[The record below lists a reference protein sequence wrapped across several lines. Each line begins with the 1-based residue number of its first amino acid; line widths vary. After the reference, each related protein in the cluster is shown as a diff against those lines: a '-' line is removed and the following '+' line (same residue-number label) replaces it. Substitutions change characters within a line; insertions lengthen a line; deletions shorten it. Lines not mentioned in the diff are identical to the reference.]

1 MSKGIIIAGFAT
13 VGKTYLSKKYKN
25 ILDLESSIYKYDY
38 TGYENIDYEKLKG
51 TLGRKENKEWP
62 YNYYKAIEEEQKN
75 YSLYLSG
82 EGLIQQKNYNIIFV
96 QLNLQ
101 HLEYFDRNNIEYYIV
116 YPSLDSWEWVKQ
128 RSIERGNNKRWLNR
142 LKNVFEEY
150 YIASKKSK
158 CKELFIVNEK
168 TSLEDIL
175 KEKKFI

>member
-13 VGKTYLSKKYKN
+13 VGKTFLSKKYKN
-25 ILDLESSIYKYDY
+25 ILDLESSQYKYDY

-51 TLGRKENKEWP
+51 TFGRKENKEWP
-62 YNYYKAIEEEQKN
+62 YNYYKAIKEEQNN
-75 YSLYLSG
+75 YD
-82 EGLIQQKNYNIIFV
+82 IIFV

-101 HLEYFDRNNIEYYIV
+101 HLEYFDKNNIEYYIV

-128 RSIERGNNKRWLNR
+128 RSIKRGNNRRWLNR

-158 CKELFIVNEK
+158 CKELFIVNEEI
-168 TSLEDIL
+168 SLEDIL
-175 KEKKFI
+175 KEKNFL

>member
-75 YSLYLSG
+75 Y
-82 EGLIQQKNYNIIFV
+82 NIIFV

-128 RSIERGNNKRWLNR
+128 RSIERGNNKRGLHR

>member
-38 TGYENIDYEKLKG
+38 IGYENVDYEKLKG

-75 YSLYLSG
+75 YD
-82 EGLIQQKNYNIIFV
+82 IIFV

-101 HLEYFDRNNIEYYIV
+101 HLKYFDRNNIEYYIV

>member
-25 ILDLESSIYKYDY
+25 ILDLESTIYKYDY
-38 TGYENIDYEKLKG
+38 TGYEDIDYEKLKG

-62 YNYYKAIEEEQKN
+62 YNYYKVIEEE
-75 YSLYLSG
+75 
-82 EGLIQQKNYNIIFV
+82 QKNYNIIFV

-128 RSIERGNNKRWLNR
+128 RSIERGNNKRYLNR

-168 TSLEDIL
+168 TSLENIL

>member
-38 TGYENIDYEKLKG
+38 TGYEDIDYEKLKG

-62 YNYYKAIEEEQKN
+62 YNYYKAIEEE
-75 YSLYLSG
+75 
-82 EGLIQQKNYNIIFV
+82 QKNYNIIFV

-150 YIASKKSK
+150 YIASKRSK

>member
-38 TGYENIDYEKLKG
+38 TGYKDIDYEKLKG
-51 TLGRKENKEWP
+51 TSGRKQNKEWP
-62 YNYYKAIEEEQKN
+62 YNYYKIIEKEQN
-75 YSLYLSG
+75 
-82 EGLIQQKNYNIIFV
+82 NYNIVFV

-101 HLEYFDRNNIEYYIV
+101 HLEYFDKNNIEYYIV
-116 YPSLDSWEWVKQ
+116 YPALESWEWVKQ
-128 RSIERGNNKRWLNR
+128 KCIKRGNNSIWINR
-142 LKNVFEEY
+142 LESVFEKY
-150 YIASKKSK
+150 YIASKNSK
-158 CKELFIVNEK
+158 CKDMFIVDEN

>member
-62 YNYYKAIEEEQKN
+62 YNYYKAIEEE
-75 YSLYLSG
+75 
-82 EGLIQQKNYNIIFV
+82 QKNYNIIFV

>member
-25 ILDLESSIYKYDY
+25 ILDLESSLYKYDY
-38 TGYENIDYEKLKG
+38 TGYEDIDYEKLKG

-75 YSLYLSG
+75 YD
-82 EGLIQQKNYNIIFV
+82 IIFV

-168 TSLEDIL
+168 TSLENIL
-175 KEKKFI
+175 KEKRFI

>member
-38 TGYENIDYEKLKG
+38 TGYENVDYEKLKG

-75 YSLYLSG
+75 YD
-82 EGLIQQKNYNIIFV
+82 IIFV

-101 HLEYFDRNNIEYYIV
+101 HLKYFDRNNIEYYIV

-142 LKNVFEEY
+142 LKSVFEEY

>member
-38 TGYENIDYEKLKG
+38 TGYENVDYEKLKG

-75 YSLYLSG
+75 YD
-82 EGLIQQKNYNIIFV
+82 IIFV

-101 HLEYFDRNNIEYYIV
+101 HLKYFDRNNIEYYIV

-128 RSIERGNNKRWLNR
+128 RSIERGNNKRWLNK

>member
-25 ILDLESSIYKYDY
+25 ILDLESSKYKYDY
-38 TGYENIDYEKLKG
+38 TGYKNIDYEKLKG

-75 YSLYLSG
+75 YD
-82 EGLIQQKNYNIIFV
+82 IIFV

-101 HLEYFDRNNIEYYIV
+101 HLNYFDRNNIEYYIV

-142 LKNVFEEY
+142 LENVFEEY
-150 YIASKKSK
+150 YIESKKSK